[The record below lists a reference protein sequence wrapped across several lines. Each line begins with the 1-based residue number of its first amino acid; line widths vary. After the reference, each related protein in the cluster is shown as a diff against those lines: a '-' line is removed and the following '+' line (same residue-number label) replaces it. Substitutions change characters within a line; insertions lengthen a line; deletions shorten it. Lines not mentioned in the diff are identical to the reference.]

1 MKRILLLVQC
11 LLFTFFL
18 TACSSNAYYVVETVD
33 DRLYTAISEPEYDD
47 EMKTVSFTDQ
57 NGDTYTMHE
66 KDIKIVK
73 KVGE

>member
-1 MKRILLLVQC
+1 MKQILLLVQC

-18 TACSSNAYYVVETVD
+18 TACSSSTYVVETVD
-33 DRLYTAISEPEYDD
+33 DKLYTAIGEPEYND
-47 EMKTVSFTDQ
+47 EMGTVSFTDQ

-73 KVGE
+73 KISE